1 MITLNETVIQN
12 TRRLNQVALYIKIKF
27 VTHRTQY
34 ACTEKTNALMLY
46 SASIDVYN
54 CLRLQLYVTQNALG
68 GQNEEFLELNQATLE

>member
-1 MITLNETVIQN
+1 
-12 TRRLNQVALYIKIKF
+12 
-27 VTHRTQY
+27 
-34 ACTEKTNALMLY
+34 MLY